1 MDRELQELAKV
12 LGEVALEK
20 NALLATAESC
30 TAGGISFTITDIA
43 GSSQWFDRGFVTY
56 SNESKMALLGVNE
69 QTLKVH
75 GAVSEEC
82 ASEMVLGAI
91 KHSNANLAVAVTG
104 IAGPGGAVPGKP
116 VGTVYLAW
124 CERGSAPT
132 VVREVF
138 DGDRQAVRKAT
149 IRRALLGLLKYLQNS

>member
-43 GSSQWFDRGFVTY
+43 GSRFVTY

-149 IRRALLGLLKYLQNS
+149 IRRALLGLLKYLQNA